1 MSNRTAALLV
11 AASLMAMT
19 AATNAHAQEA
29 PDQSTTAVSADTV
42 SPDQEG
48 EIVVTARRVSENQQ
62 NVPMSLTAVSG
73 TELREKDVQTV
84 TDLQKLVP
92 SLTVNTGLNR
102 NNTSFAIRGQR
113 GGSLTAGLGGGP
125 SVVPYFAEAP
135 VYASGPGLFFDL
147 QNIQVLNGPQ
157 GTLFGQNTTGG
168 AILFEPARPT
178 NEFGGYMMGTY
189 GSYNR
194 LDVEGVINLPIVAD
208 KLLFRAGIQRQT
220 REGFSHDVTSKRD
233 YDNRDSTVYR
243 ASLIARPFSWLEN
256 YTVGSLYVS
265 NEQGPAVVL
274 LAANYNPANPADPTK
289 PPLGALVYSA
299 LQARAGLDVRHVSL
313 DAQTRDR
320 LRSSSINNRTT
331 IDITSNLKLTNILSY
346 ARYQTDSARDDD
358 GTLFPIQN
366 SNGAYVPGSWN
377 SDIIQFTEELRLTGN
392 FGPLSVQTGGYYD
405 RTSPGGVNSYTQELQ
420 TVATTN
426 QTDAALRGKSRALFG
441 QLGLDVGKIVPA
453 LDGLNLTAGYR
464 YTWNDFA
471 VSIDLLVYP
480 GVISF
485 PPPSPKP
492 GDLCQLPFGAVYPNC
507 HLSAAG
513 STSGDSFAFGA
524 DYKVTDKILLFA
536 NYKKGYKPGGINPIL
551 IGLGGTVDSIG
562 FLFRPETVK
571 TTEVGIKTEWRA
583 GGVRGHFN
591 ATGYINKYND
601 IQANVPLL
609 IGALT
614 TGGTGNAAKATI
626 KGVELEGDIRFGRLF
641 SINAGY
647 AYTDAKYDRYV
658 LPTTPPTDLT
668 NLPFVYTPKNQ
679 FNVSGVLTL
688 PVPDSY
694 GEIKLSANYAW
705 KGRTYVGDTDPTQ
718 PFSFVDPYGLLGARI
733 DWNNFLN
740 NGHVDLSVFA
750 TNLTNKTYRTNVI
763 QQYNATGYST
773 AIFGEPRMYGVSLR
787 ARF

>member
-1 MSNRTAALLV
+1 
-11 AASLMAMT
+11 MAR
-19 AATNAHAQEA
+19 
-29 PDQSTTAVSADTV
+29 QSS
-42 SPDQEG
+42 
-48 EIVVTARRVSENQQ
+48 
-62 NVPMSLTAVSG
+62 
-73 TELREKDVQTV
+73 
-84 TDLQKLVP
+84 
-92 SLTVNTGLNR
+92 
-102 NNTSFAIRGQR
+102 
-113 GGSLTAGLGGGP
+113 
-125 SVVPYFAEAP
+125 PYFAEAP
-135 VYASGPGLFFDL
+135 VFASGPGLFFDL
-147 QNIQVLNGPQ
+147 QNVQVLNGPQ

-178 NEFGGYMMGTY
+178 NELGGYMMGTF

-194 LDVEGVINLPIVAD
+194 LDVEGVVNVPIIAD
-208 KLLFRAGIQRQT
+208 KLLFRAGLQRQT
-220 REGFSHDVTSKRD
+220 REGFSHDVVSKRD

-274 LAANYNPANPADPTK
+274 LAANTSNPGLLLGPAIQAS
-289 PPLGALVYSA
+289 LNARRAL
-299 LQARAGLDVRHVSL
+299 GLDARHVIL

-331 IDITSNLKLTNILSY
+331 MNLAGNLKLTNILSY
-346 ARYQTDSARDDD
+346 GRYQTDSARDDD
-358 GTLFPIQN
+358 GTALPIQN
-366 SNGAYVPGSWN
+366 SNGAYAPGTWN
-377 SDIIQFTEELRLTGN
+377 NDIVQFTEELRLTGN
-392 FGPLSVQTGGYYD
+392 FGPLDVQAGGYYD
-405 RTSPGGVNSYTQELQ
+405 RTSPGGRMTYTQQLQ
-420 TVATTN
+420 TFATTN
-426 QTDAALRGKSRALFG
+426 QTDAQLRGKSKAVFG
-441 QLGLDVGKIVPA
+441 QIGLDMGKIIPV

-464 YTWNDFA
+464 YTWNEFQ
-471 VSIDLLVYP
+471 VGIDLLVYP

-492 GDLCQLPFGAVYPNC
+492 GDLCQLPFGSVYPNC

-513 STSGDSFAFGA
+513 KTSGESFAFGA
-524 DYKVTDKILLFA
+524 DYKVTNKILVFA

-551 IGLGGTVDSIG
+551 IGLGGTVNSIG
-562 FLFRPETVK
+562 FLFKPETVK
-571 TTEVGIKTEWRA
+571 TTEVGIKTEWAA
-583 GGVRGHFN
+583 GGIRGHFN

-647 AYTDAKYDRYV
+647 AYTDAHYDRYV
-658 LPTTPPTDLT
+658 LPTTPVTDLT
-668 NLPFVYTPKNQ
+668 NLPFVYTPKSQ
-679 FNVSGVLTL
+679 FNVSANLTL
-688 PVPDSY
+688 PLPDSV
-694 GEIKLSANYAW
+694 GEIKLSGNYAW

-718 PFSFVDPYGLLGARI
+718 PFSFINAYGLAGARI
-733 DWNNFLN
+733 DWNNVMN
-740 NGHVDLSVFA
+740 NGHVDLAFFV
-750 TNLTNKTYRTNVI
+750 TNLTDKTYRTNVI

-773 AIFGEPRMYGVSLR
+773 AIFGEPRMYGMLLR

>member
-1 MSNRTAALLV
+1 MSNRITVLLV
-11 AASLMAMT
+11 TGSCLAM
-19 AATNAHAQEA
+19 
-29 PDQSTTAVSADTV
+29 TTAVSARAQTT
-42 SPDQEG
+42 PDQATSAADG
-48 EIVVTARRVSENQQ
+48 DADQQGGDIIVTARRVSESQQ
-62 NVPMSLTAVSG
+62 NVPMSLTEVTGA
-73 TELREKDVQTV
+73 ELRERDVNTV

-92 SLTVNTGLNR
+92 SLTVNTGLSR

-113 GGSLTAGLGGGP
+113 GGSMTAGLGGGP

-147 QNIQVLNGPQ
+147 QNVQVLNGPQ

-178 NEFGGYMMGTY
+178 NKVEGYMMGTY
-189 GSYNR
+189 GSYSR
-194 LDVEGVINLPIVAD
+194 LDVEGVVNIPIIAD
-208 KLLFRAGIQRQT
+208 KLLFRGGIQRQT
-220 REGFSHDVTSKRD
+220 RDGFTHDVVSKRD

-243 ASLIARPFSWLEN
+243 ASLTARPFDWLEN

-265 NEQGPAVVL
+265 NEQGPGVVL
-274 LAANYNPANPADPTK
+274 LAANTSNPALLLGPAI
-289 PPLGALVYSA
+289 GAA
-299 LQARAGLDVRHVSL
+299 LNTRRALGLDVRHVIL

-320 LRSSSINNRTT
+320 VRTSSIVNRTT
-331 IDITSNLKLTNILSY
+331 IDLAGNLKLTNIVSY
-346 ARYQTDSARDDD
+346 GRYQTDSARDDD
-358 GTLFPIQN
+358 GTPLPIQN
-366 SNGAYVPGSWN
+366 SNGSYIPGSWN
-377 SDIIQFTEELRLTGN
+377 VDILQFTEELRLTGD
-392 FGPLSVQTGGYYD
+392 FGPLNIQTGGYYD
-405 RTSPGGVNSYTQELQ
+405 RTSPGGINSYTQELQ

-426 QTDAALRGKSRALFG
+426 QTNAELRGKSRALFG
-441 QLGLDVGKIVPA
+441 QVGFDMGKITPA
-453 LDGLNLTAGYR
+453 LRGLNLTAGYR

-471 VSIDLLVYP
+471 VGIDLLVYP

-485 PPPSPKP
+485 PPPTPKP

-524 DYKVTDKILLFA
+524 DYKVTDKVLVFA

-551 IGLGGTVDSIG
+551 IGLGGTVNSIG
-562 FLFRPETVK
+562 FLFKPETVK
-571 TTEVGIKTEWRA
+571 TTEVGIKTEWAA

-626 KGVELEGDIRFGRLF
+626 QGVELEGDVRFGRLF
-641 SINAGY
+641 AINAGY
-647 AYTDAKYDRYV
+647 AYTDAHYDRYV

-668 NLPFVYTPKNQ
+668 SLPFVYTPKNQ
-679 FNVSGVLTL
+679 FNVSANLTL
-688 PVPDSY
+688 PLPESV
-694 GEIKLSANYAW
+694 GEIKLSGNYAW

-718 PFSFVDPYGLLGARI
+718 PFSYIDAYGLLGARI
-733 DWNNFLN
+733 DWNNVLD
-740 NGHVDLSVFA
+740 NGHVDLSFFA

-773 AIFGEPRMYGVSLR
+773 AIFGEPRMYGMSLR